1 LALDLEEQQQSGFRY
16 PYSNYQVEYSRNL
29 LFEVGGPMERV
40 LPALID
46 RSRAPLDL
54 DTIQTIL
61 GYQRRP
67 RYRTR
72 KRRSTEWEVTV
83 EKPTYDLTILRLHGG
98 QLTLKIYT
106 KGERVLRIEATAHN
120 VQELDCGRSVEKF
133 PRMVAELKGILE
145 RFMQALSCIDQC
157 FIADDTLERLPE
169 PSTVG
174 KARVGGID
182 FHKQR
187 MRRVAEAVLAL
198 SWRRGGFTSS
208 ELADQVARC
217 NRQPE
222 GRYGPRQAAYDVKK
236 LGGKQRVERI
246 GKTRHYQATPAGL
259 KAIAALVVLREKAIR
274 PLLAAAQQLR
284 PSRGPQNPTALD
296 RHYETVRVAM
306 AGVFRELGVA
316 A

>member
-1 LALDLEEQQQSGFRY
+1 
-16 PYSNYQVEYSRNL
+16 
-29 LFEVGGPMERV
+29 MERV
-40 LPALID
+40 FQALID

-54 DTIQTIL
+54 DTIKTIL

-83 EKPTYDLTILRLHGG
+83 EKPTYDLTIFRLHCGK
-98 QLTLKIYT
+98 LTLKIYT

-133 PRMVAELKGILE
+133 PRIVAELKGILE

-157 FIADDTLERLPE
+157 FIADDTLEHLPE

-182 FHKQR
+182 FHQRR

-198 SWRRGGFTSS
+198 SWRPGGFTSS

-217 NRQPE
+217 NCQLE
-222 GRYGPRQAAYDVKK
+222 VRYGPRQAAFAP
-236 LGGKQRVERI
+236 GME
-246 GKTRHYQATPAGL
+246 TP
-259 KAIAALVVLREKAIR
+259 KIR
-274 PLLAAAQQLR
+274 PHRLTT
-284 PSRGPQNPTALD
+284 PVVSD
-296 RHYETVRVAM
+296 SVM
-306 AGVFRELGVA
+306 ARSSCVNGKR
-316 A
+316 

>member
-1 LALDLEEQQQSGFRY
+1 MDFGISI
-16 PYSNYQVEYSRNL
+16 PTIKSSTRNL
-29 LFEVGGPMERV
+29 LFELGGPMERV

-46 RSRAPLDL
+46 RSWAPLDL

-83 EKPTYDLTILRLHGG
+83 EKSTFDLTILRLHGG

-198 SWRRGGFTSS
+198 SWRPGGFTSA

-222 GRYGPRQAAYDVKK
+222 GCYGPA
-236 LGGKQRVERI
+236 
-246 GKTRHYQATPAGL
+246 
-259 KAIAALVVLREKAIR
+259 
-274 PLLAAAQQLR
+274 
-284 PSRGPQNPTALD
+284 PSRL
-296 RHYETVRVAM
+296 
-306 AGVFRELGVA
+306 
-316 A
+316 